1 MIELSAGSGIE
12 RIVSVAVVKVTCQS
26 PFVSHRLEPADIQC
40 SPVAIFFLIMAFL
53 AVLLQSLFVFHE
65 FKVLEFG
72 R

>member
-40 SPVAIFFLIMAFL
+40 SPVAINNGVFGGPPSI
-53 AVLLQSLFVFHE
+53 SLCVS
-65 FKVLEFG
+65 
-72 R
+72 RI